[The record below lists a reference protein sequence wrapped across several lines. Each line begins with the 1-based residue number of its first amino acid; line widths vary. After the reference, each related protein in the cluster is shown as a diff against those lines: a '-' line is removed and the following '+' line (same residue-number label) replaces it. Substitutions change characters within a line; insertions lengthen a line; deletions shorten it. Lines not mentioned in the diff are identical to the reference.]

1 MARPRKTGLDY
12 FPFDVDFFDDE
23 KIVAIAGEF
32 GLKGEVAAVKLL
44 CAVYRNGYFIEW
56 SEMLKMKM
64 LRSLP
69 GINAGLLEQ
78 IVDRLVKWGFFD
90 KALFDSAKV
99 LTSRGIQKRYF
110 NMVRGRAATAEK
122 PYLIVSASE
131 TPVSYEK
138 TGVSYEK
145 TPQSKVNKRK
155 ESTDVDKKT
164 PPSPPPE
171 RTLDK
176 EIEELK
182 AEESWLDQLQV
193 LHQKDAA
200 TLRALLDEFRLHC
213 AANGLEAGHPGGMR
227 DAKQHFN
234 SWLRKRADGDRK
246 AEDTRRRQ
254 AARDAEAAEERR
266 KAEERREKDRFTPP
280 EGYTSLTWYQEVKR
294 RAAAGD
300 AEAQEMLRGKG
311 G

>member
-32 GLKGEVAAVKLL
+32 GLKGEIAAVKLL

-56 SEMLKMKM
+56 SDMLKMKM

-131 TPVSYEK
+131 TGVSYEK

-155 ESTDVDKKT
+155 ESSVEDKKT
-164 PPSPPPE
+164 TPPTPPE
-171 RTLDK
+171 RSLDR
-176 EIEELK
+176 EIGELK
-182 AEESWLDQLQV
+182 S
-193 LHQKDAA
+193 DAA
-200 TLRALLDEFRLHC
+200 WIDAMRTLHHADADALMARLDDFRLHC
-213 AANGLEAGHPGGMR
+213 AASGLEGGHPGGLR
-227 DAKQHFN
+227 DAKSHFN
-234 SWLRKRADGDRK
+234 NWLRVR
-246 AEDTRRRQ
+246 
-254 AARDAEAAEERR
+254 AAEERKTPEER
-266 KAEERREKDRFTPP
+266 RTQADADRRAAEERERAEERRERDRFTPP
-280 EGYTSLTWYQEVKR
+280 PGHTSLSWYREIKR
-294 RAAAGD
+294 RAEAGD
-300 AEAQEMLRGKG
+300 PEAARMLSGKSD
-311 G
+311 